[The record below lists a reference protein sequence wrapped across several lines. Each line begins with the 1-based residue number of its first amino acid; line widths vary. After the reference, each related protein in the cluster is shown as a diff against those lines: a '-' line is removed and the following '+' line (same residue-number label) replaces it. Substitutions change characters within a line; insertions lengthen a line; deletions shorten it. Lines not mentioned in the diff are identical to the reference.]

1 VEHYHVKTDGCTASE
16 DYGVNGVP
24 HVLLV
29 DTTGKIVFIG
39 HPASRNLE
47 EDINSLL
54 KGETLTGEGTQASSN
69 EESKSGGT
77 PQDEGQVEKAK
88 ADFIRDSKAYMADN
102 GDECKKLARGFV
114 VLVDESSY
122 DVKT

>member
-1 VEHYHVKTDGCTASE
+1 MLVENEAKWGDKVRLIGLSIDSGTEEVKNHVEKKGWTKVEHYHVKTEGCTASK

-47 EDINSLL
+47 EDINALL
-54 KGETLTGEGTQASSN
+54 KGETLTGEGTKASST
-69 EESKSGGT
+69 EE
-77 PQDEGQVEKAK
+77 
-88 ADFIRDSKAYMADN
+88 
-102 GDECKKLARGFV
+102 
-114 VLVDESSY
+114 
-122 DVKT
+122 

>member
-1 VEHYHVKTDGCTASE
+1 MEHYHVKTDGCTASE

-69 EESKSGGT
+69 EESKSVGT